1 MPNVRGRRVRAG
13 GAGLTGAGRAR
24 VRVPGT
30 RGLRR
35 VQGVRVARP
44 VRVRLHL
51 RHCRAAV
58 LPPGVSA
65 RPRPGLATCTA
76 CTINS
81 ITITTNSK
89 SCQWRRLHWGACIGL
104 TLFLWPFFFFDSEP
118 S

>member
-13 GAGLTGAGRAR
+13 GAGVLGAGRAR
-24 VRVPGT
+24 VLVPGT

-65 RPRPGLATCTA
+65 RPRPGLATCICMHHQLDHHHYEFEKLSVASSTLG
-76 CTINS
+76 
-81 ITITTNSK
+81 
-89 SCQWRRLHWGACIGL
+89 RLHWPDLVSVAL
-104 TLFLWPFFFFDSEP
+104 FFF
-118 S
+118 